1 MKFIALTEN
10 LKKAVNLAER
20 ITGKNLTLP
29 ILNNLLLETNK
40 NKIHLLATD
49 LELGIEITITGKTE
63 KEGKFVLPAKTF
75 SAFLNNLP
83 EEKISLEKK
92 DNTLSV
98 FGGKYNSVFQGMNPE
113 DFPIIPEIKTEKFIE
128 LEKNDL
134 EEALEQ
140 IIPSISY
147 SSLKPELNGVLLKLE
162 NGILKIV
169 GTDSFR
175 LAEKTIFNDKFKTN
189 IKEDLEIIIPLRSSQ
204 ELLRIIQEQI
214 EEDSTKIKINP
225 EINQVQFSTENIRLI
240 SRLINAEY
248 PKYASIIPK
257 NFEINIIFDKK
268 DLLEAVKVVGLFSGR
283 INDIHFNIN
292 PDKKEVVIEA
302 QDISLGK
309 SHATIHPLE
318 IKGKNLEIN
327 FNYRFILDNLNSI
340 REEMVII
347 NLNNELNPGLV
358 KGKNDNSFIYIL
370 MPIKV

>member
-1 MKFIALTEN
+1 
-10 LKKAVNLAER
+10 
-20 ITGKNLTLP
+20 
-29 ILNNLLLETNK
+29 
-40 NKIHLLATD
+40 ATD

-283 INDIHFNIN
+283 INDIHFNIS

-309 SHATIHPLE
+309 SHATINPLE

-327 FNYRFILDNLNSI
+327 FNYRFILDSLNSI

>member
-283 INDIHFNIN
+283 INDIHFNIS

-309 SHATIHPLE
+309 SHATINPLE

-327 FNYRFILDNLNSI
+327 FNYRFILDSLSSI

>member
-40 NKIHLLATD
+40 NKIHLSATD

-309 SHATIHPLE
+309 SHATINPLE

>member
-283 INDIHFNIN
+283 INDIHFNIS

-309 SHATIHPLE
+309 SHATINPLE

-327 FNYRFILDNLNSI
+327 FNYRFILDSLNSI

>member
-40 NKIHLLATD
+40 NKIHLSATD

-283 INDIHFNIN
+283 INDIHFNIS

-309 SHATIHPLE
+309 SHATINPLE

-327 FNYRFILDNLNSI
+327 FNYRFILDSLNSI

>member
-40 NKIHLLATD
+40 NKIHLSATD

-268 DLLEAVKVVGLFSGR
+268 DLLEAVKVVGLFSGK
-283 INDIHFNIN
+283 INDIHFNIS

-309 SHATIHPLE
+309 SHATINPLE

-327 FNYRFILDNLNSI
+327 FNYRFILDSLNSI